1 MFRRT
6 LPAKTADMT
15 AIDEWELSEFTDRVI
30 ADLATTMH
38 AATVVVGLR
47 LGLYAAMAEA
57 GPATPA
63 ELAAAAGCDERYMME
78 WLGAQAAAGYCE
90 YDDETGRFALSE
102 AQEACLADERNPL
115 AAGQLIVSGLFKN
128 SDRLAEAVRTGCGV
142 PWAEQHHDLFAGF
155 ARFSRASYRAHLVD
169 AWIPALAGVRAR
181 LGAGVMVADVGCG
194 HGASTILLAQAYP
207 KSTIVGFDPHRPSVE
222 AARKAAVEA
231 GVGDRVTFEV
241 ASAQDFPGA
250 GYQLVCTLDA
260 LHDMGDPVG
269 AATHIRSTLAG
280 DGTWL
285 LVEPMAGE
293 TVADNLT
300 DVGRLYYAASTLVC
314 TPSARSQPGGW
325 ALGAQASEAQLCGM
339 CRRAGLTQ
347 FRRAA
352 ETRLHRVFDV
362 KP

>member
-1 MFRRT
+1 
-6 LPAKTADMT
+6 MT

-30 ADLATTMH
+30 ADLATAAH
-38 AATVVVGLR
+38 SATVVIGLR

-63 ELAAAAGCDERYMME
+63 VLAAAAGCDERYMIE

-102 AQEACLADERNPL
+102 AQEACLADEAGPL
-115 AAGQLIVSGLFKN
+115 AAGLLMVSGLFKN
-128 SDRLAEAVRTGCGV
+128 EGRLAEAVRTGCGV

-155 ARFSRASYRAHLVD
+155 ARFSRASYRSHLVD
-169 AWIPALAGVRAR
+169 CWVPALDGVAAKLTAGA
-181 LGAGVMVADVGCG
+181 MVADVGCG
-194 HGASTILLAQAYP
+194 HGASTIMLALAYP
-207 KSTIVGFDPHRPSVE
+207 ASTIVGFDPHRPSVE

-231 GVGDRVTFEV
+231 GVGDRVAFEV
-241 ASAQDFPGA
+241 ASAQDFPGS

-269 AATHIRSTLAG
+269 AATHIRSTLVG

-300 DVGRLYYAASTLVC
+300 EVGQLYYAASTLVC

-325 ALGAQASEAQLCGM
+325 ALGAQASEAQLHGL
-339 CRRAGLTQ
+339 CRRAGFTG
-347 FRRAA
+347 FRRAT

-362 KP
+362 RL